1 MVSSFLSHLARK
13 TSSSLIRKEF
23 LGCHLGIRMKRPKLR
38 KKQLQWPDRTVSF
51 SRAKYHMVDVS
62 SHQTWATTVSLALK
76 LSRAVS
82 YKRNLY
88 LKIMR
93 VKLQMQLLQK
103 LRGGQVSKSYNIRH
117 NNCVHLA
124 MVIYLLL
131 RLLIVKRD
139 VNSVAWSFRRL
150 DTTPV

>member
-1 MVSSFLSHLARK
+1 
-13 TSSSLIRKEF
+13 
-23 LGCHLGIRMKRPKLR
+23 
-38 KKQLQWPDRTVSF
+38 
-51 SRAKYHMVDVS
+51 MVDVS
-62 SHQTWATTVSLALK
+62 SRQTWATTVSLALK

-103 LRGGQVSKSYNIRH
+103 LRGGQVSKSYNIQH
-117 NNCVHLA
+117 NSCVHLV

-139 VNSVAWSFRRL
+139 VNSVA
-150 DTTPV
+150 